1 MILVLVSGPVPLAS
15 PITWNVVDDHEYVKD
30 PFFDDNPRAVMENKQ
45 FNSVPTM
52 IGVNKQ
58 EGLLFT
64 SIFYAL
70 EENLKFLQ
78 DNWEM
83 CVVSNFIGKFFLDK
97 PFDEKIKDK
106 VKKIT
111 EFYFGDQKI
120 DMNTFENLTNLYTDP
135 GFLYGTDVLA
145 RYLQLLDL
153 RIIYTYVLTTYP

>member
-1 MILVLVSGPVPLAS
+1 
-15 PITWNVVDDHEYVKD
+15 
-30 PFFDDNPRAVMENKQ
+30 MENKQ

-64 SIFYAL
+64 SIFHAKK
-70 EENLKFLQ
+70 ENLKFLQ

-83 CVVSNFIGKFFLDK
+83 CVASNFIGKFFLDK

-145 RYLQLLDL
+145 RY
-153 RIIYTYVLTTYP
+153 